1 MEPSHENENIT
12 LQNSLRGFQLLNNK
26 IIHYQ
31 DYNIVIR
38 NDVSFHASTDN
49 VFLISGGGAGHE
61 PAHIGY
67 VGQGLLSA
75 AVCGNIFTSPAVKR
89 LVSGEWGLCGRKK
102 KIRRENCQKHQQ
114 NGDLPERSKCVY
126 MSRWAPELSPKS
138 PLEFDSFAFHLLS
151 FILIFSLVNSLSSRC
166 LRLLFFISQ

>member
-1 MEPSHENENIT
+1 MEPSHENVNIS

-89 LVSGEWGLCGRKK
+89 LVSGEWGLCGTKK

-114 NGDLPERSKCVY
+114 SAAKRRLARTTKQMCVHV
-126 MSRWAPELSPKS
+126 SVSSGAFTEISTWVWQFCFSFFPLFLFSPW
-138 PLEFDSFAFHLLS
+138 
-151 FILIFSLVNSLSSRC
+151 
-166 LRLLFFISQ
+166 